1 MTYNRFM
8 RYVLIFE
15 AVALNFG
22 TGLLCLTAPA
32 MFVAQFAAETLPPV
46 PLELIRWYGVLL
58 WVLTFFVLRILPAND
73 NRLLAPAVE
82 ALLFGDFVHLV
93 ATYLYFQ
100 ARPEWS
106 FSFVLMLFFTIT
118 LAVLRSVWIYRY
130 YHRTL

>member
-22 TGLLCLTAPA
+22 TGLLCLAAPA
-32 MFVAQFAAETLPPV
+32 AFVAQFATETLPPV

-58 WVLTFFVLRILPAND
+58 WVLTFFVLRILPSND

-82 ALLFGDFVHLV
+82 ALLFGDFVHL
-93 ATYLYFQ
+93 AAIYLYFQ

-106 FSFVLMLFFTIT
+106 VSFVLMLFFTAT
-118 LAVLRSVWIYRY
+118 LAVLRSVWVWRY
-130 YHRTL
+130 YRHTL